1 MKMNRFGILLM
12 AALMALVFVFVSP
25 RSDAASVYNIKSA
38 SGLPTSL
45 ATSAS
50 SNINHT
56 MTVVHAEQVAM
67 VFDYLPGGTTT
78 QNITITIEYSVDGTT
93 YADAPTTSWVFAAPG
108 ATNQYQIGT
117 NLPTYG
123 WGYMRIKSI
132 ANAGSGSTITPVSL
146 KYSEKILGG
155 R

>member
-1 MKMNRFGILLM
+1 MKFIKFAL
-12 AALMALVFVFVSP
+12 AALCLIGFGAFGQ
-25 RSDAASVYNIKSA
+25 AYNIKDVT
-38 SGLPTSL
+38 GLPTSL

-50 SNINHT
+50 SNVT
-56 MTVVHAEQVAM
+56 HAMFVGRQENVAL

-93 YADAPTTSWVFAAPG
+93 YADAPTTAWVFAAPG

-132 ANAGSGSTITPVSL
+132 ANAGSGSTITPVTL
-146 KYSEKILGG
+146 RYSEK
-155 R
+155 RY